1 MPKMRLSDKLREY
14 IPEGDGY
21 NSDYANTLYEAAE
34 LIDKL
39 TKENNELSAAIEQAR
54 YWGDK

>member
-1 MPKMRLSDKLREY
+1 MPNMRLSDKLREY
-14 IPEGDGY
+14 IPDGDGY

-39 TKENNELSAAIEQAR
+39 TKENNELSATIEQAR
-54 YWGDK
+54 YWGEL

>member
-1 MPKMRLSDKLREY
+1 MRLSDKLREY